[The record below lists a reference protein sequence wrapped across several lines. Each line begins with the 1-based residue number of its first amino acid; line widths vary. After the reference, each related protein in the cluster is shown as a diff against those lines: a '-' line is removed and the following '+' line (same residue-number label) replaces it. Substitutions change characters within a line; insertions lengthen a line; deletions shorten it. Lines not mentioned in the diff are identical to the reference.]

1 LDLKF
6 IIHTMSH
13 DQVIDLIRLLDKV
26 DSSRTDEVKH
36 LLKSAELGV
45 KLTVDKVRRS
55 RSRQQENYYRKWV
68 NEFAKWC
75 GLTHDEMHEELLC
88 RAYGSEEI
96 NTKFGFKRRPIKR
109 SGEANR
115 EKYSELI
122 DTLIITAAEM
132 GFAIPEP
139 NDGE

>member
-1 LDLKF
+1 
-6 IIHTMSH
+6 MSH

-36 LLKSAELGV
+36 LLKNAELGV
-45 KLTVDKVRRS
+45 KLTVDKVKRS

-132 GFAIPEP
+132 GFAVPEP
-139 NDGE
+139 NDVD